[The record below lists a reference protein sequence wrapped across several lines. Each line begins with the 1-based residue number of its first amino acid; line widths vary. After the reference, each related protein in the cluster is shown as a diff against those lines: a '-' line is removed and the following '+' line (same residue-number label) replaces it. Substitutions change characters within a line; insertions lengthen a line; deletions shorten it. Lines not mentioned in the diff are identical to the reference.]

1 MKIEVDTQIMLN
13 EVRIA
18 VRIFFALLLV
28 WSLLLVAFS
37 AEIILTSPLFSLQQ
51 TSEPI

>member
-18 VRIFFALLLV
+18 VRSFFALLLA
-28 WSLLLVAFS
+28 WSLFLVTLS
-37 AEIILTSPLFSLQQ
+37 AEIILTIPLFSL
-51 TSEPI
+51 